1 MCKFSWA
8 ATTTGP
14 CLRRGPETAPGKG
27 CRKEQPFLRVDLE
40 AAPRDYGELRQTTDA
55 ASLTAVDCGRCA
67 ATERFC
73 PVPAASGVAEST
85 RRGFCASSAVA
96 GPSPLARRRLAAR
109 ARRGLPF
116 APRFAL
122 RPTRAPSPRSRSSP
136 GPQGGSDATPG
147 VMQPR
152 RGGRPS
158 TGTPETRLT
167 TRAHLRPLLANR
179 RTPPS
184 DRP

>member
-1 MCKFSWA
+1 MPGARDCA
-8 ATTTGP
+8 
-14 CLRRGPETAPGKG
+14 GKG
-27 CRKEQPFLRVDLE
+27 LQKRATLSSGRSRGS
-40 AAPRDYGELRQTTDA
+40 PRDYGDLRQTTDA
-55 ASLTAVDCGRCA
+55 ALLTAVDCGRYA
-67 ATERFC
+67 ATERFF

-136 GPQGGSDATPG
+136 GPQGGSDATPV